1 MVSLE
6 ARGCYAEAA
15 SLLDRARGIDE
26 RNFPA
31 DHPRIRIDLSRAGAL
46 PKSRRHYVEAE
57 DLLRRADA
65 ILEDAVPPT
74 DQELGAVLLTLAD
87 VLRLQKKPD
96 ASAEM
101 YKRDLAVA
109 TSAWGAND
117 PRLAPWLDGYV
128 SVLRNQ
134 KEFAE
139 AARLELQA
147 TGHAPAW
154 P

>member
-1 MVSLE
+1 VVSLE

-31 DHPRIRIDLSRAGAL
+31 DHPRIGIDLSRAGAL

-117 PRLAPWLDGYV
+117 PRLAPMVGWIRERASGSERV
-128 SVLRNQ
+128 CRGGSAGVASHRNS
-134 KEFAE
+134 
-139 AARLELQA
+139 R
-147 TGHAPAW
+147 H
-154 P
+154 

>member
-1 MVSLE
+1 M
-6 ARGCYAEAA
+6 
-15 SLLDRARGIDE
+15 
-26 RNFPA
+26 
-31 DHPRIRIDLSRAGAL
+31 
-46 PKSRRHYVEAE
+46 
-57 DLLRRADA
+57 RRADA

-109 TSAWGAND
+109 TSAWG
-117 PRLAPWLDGYV
+117 RTILVWLQWLDGYV
-128 SVLRNQ
+128 SVLRDQ